1 MAERYTHSHSLRV
14 VGQVLQQRA
23 LDVFELKY
31 SDGKFF
37 LQCGGPVS
45 PYLDLREFSYS
56 LAEIAA
62 LDAGSKTHRR
72 ASFKLVKFESL
83 PEILRTIGRRID
95 DRNGQLL
102 RICNADVP
110 SGHELI
116 TIEYRTREKGRHVE
130 ELVLAEIG
138 DHAMRLYK
146 NRSRSFAGD
155 SRGGNRSA

>member
-1 MAERYTHSHSLRV
+1 MAGHYTHSHSLRV

-31 SDGKFF
+31 SAGQFF
-37 LQCGGPVS
+37 LQCGGPVP
-45 PYLDLREFSYS
+45 PYLDLLEFSHS
-56 LAEIAA
+56 MAEIGA
-62 LDAGSKTHRR
+62 LDAESRTRR
-72 ASFKLVKFESL
+72 RDSFKLVKFESL

-110 SGHELI
+110 SGLDLI
-116 TIEYRTREKGRHVE
+116 TIEYLTREKGRHVE
-130 ELVLAEIG
+130 ELVLADIG

-146 NRSRSFAGD
+146 NRSRSFTND